1 MKEQAI
7 ICAIS
12 TPAGSGGIAVVR
24 LSGEGS
30 IDLADKV
37 FKAISAKSLRD
48 GMTSRLYYGEI
59 VDRKDSEERECVSG
73 GSTSGSSES
82 GEIGRGGS
90 NSGEMVVDEVLLAIF
105 RAPHS
110 YTGEEVVE
118 ISCHGSVYIQQRILQ
133 LLLSVGARLAKPGE
147 FTQRAFLN
155 GKMDLSQAEAVG
167 DLIASCSAAAHR
179 MTMNQMKGGFSA
191 EIRSL
196 RAEMLRIITLLEL
209 ELDFSEEHEEFAD
222 RSELLKLATHI
233 KKTLTHL
240 SNSFSVGNVIKNGV
254 PVAIVGN
261 TNVGKSTLLNTL
273 LHEEKA
279 IVSEIA
285 GTTRDV
291 IEDTI
296 NLNGI
301 TFRFIDTAG
310 IRETSDEIET
320 KGIERTFAKIEQA
333 SIILLITEI
342 ASCPA
347 PLTSEHQPDDFA
359 QYYKQVKSHQRE
371 GTQLIIL
378 LNKVD
383 EVTDYFTPLETIR
396 LLTNGET
403 IIPISAK
410 TGHNIPLLI
419 DELTNSVNVNS
430 STVSDVIVSN
440 IRHYEALL
448 HAGDAI
454 ERAIEGLG
462 NKISDEF
469 IAQDI
474 RECMHYLGEI
484 TGEITTDEVL
494 GEIFRGFCIGK

>member
-30 IDLADKV
+30 IALADKV

-59 VDRKDSEERECVSG
+59 VDRKDCEERECVSG
-73 GSTSGSSES
+73 GSD
-82 GEIGRGGS
+82 
-90 NSGEMVVDEVLLAIF
+90 SGEMVVDEVLLAIF

-110 YTGEEVVE
+110 YTGEEMVE

-133 LLLSVGARLAKPGE
+133 LLLSVGVRLAKPGE

-179 MTMNQMKGGFSA
+179 MAMNQMKGGFSA

-222 RSELLKLATHI
+222 RSELLKLAIHI

-291 IEDTI
+291 VEDTI

-301 TFRFIDTAG
+301 MFRFIDTAG

-320 KGIERTFAKIEQA
+320 KGIERTCC
-333 SIILLITEI
+333 L
-342 ASCPA
+342 
-347 PLTSEHQPDDFA
+347 
-359 QYYKQVKSHQRE
+359 
-371 GTQLIIL
+371 
-378 LNKVD
+378 
-383 EVTDYFTPLETIR
+383 
-396 LLTNGET
+396 T
-403 IIPISAK
+403 IIARSGLTHIALIPTVIHCCYLEVIRCSQVQIRGTHLIMIIIRIS
-410 TGHNIPLLI
+410 
-419 DELTNSVNVNS
+419 
-430 STVSDVIVSN
+430 
-440 IRHYEALL
+440 
-448 HAGDAI
+448 
-454 ERAIEGLG
+454 
-462 NKISDEF
+462 
-469 IAQDI
+469 
-474 RECMHYLGEI
+474 
-484 TGEITTDEVL
+484 
-494 GEIFRGFCIGK
+494 